1 MSESQHITPETRLS
15 TFYKAH
21 GLKQALNRAIRAEC
35 AGGPELIESM
45 TAMHKTAVLLHK
57 RGAVAEYKV
66 ACAALEMF
74 REVANAM
81 EDSVRVHWGLP
92 LPDADGKV
100 HR

>member
-1 MSESQHITPETRLS
+1 MSATPHITPESRLS

-66 ACAALEMF
+66 ACAALEML
-74 REVANAM
+74 RMCGA
-81 EDSVRVHWGLP
+81 RVIIFNVFGFL
-92 LPDADGKV
+92 A
-100 HR
+100 RRCR